1 VGILDEAAALVEG
14 ERADAYGDC
23 VAYGDATLLHARAA
37 NLFNAYLDGRA
48 GLAGKSDGLIT
59 AYDVAVFMAL
69 IKIARMAY
77 SPSED
82 SHRDLAGYASI
93 CQTIFEAT
101 SLSTPPLLRETNG
114 GS

>member
-1 VGILDEAAALVEG
+1 MGILEEASALVTG
-14 ERADAYGDC
+14 ERAE
-23 VAYGDATLLHARAA
+23 AYGDAALLHARAA

-48 GLAGKSDGLIT
+48 GLTERSDRLIT
-59 AYDVAVFMAL
+59 PYDAAIFMML

-77 SPSED
+77 SPSTD
-82 SHRDLAGYASI
+82 SHRDVAGYASI

-101 SLSTPPLLRETNG
+101 SLPTPPLLDDEGEPDG